1 MGDLYGILGLAD
13 KTYEAGEG
21 DIKSSYK
28 KLALMY
34 HPDKMGDSITEN
46 DKEIWL
52 KIQNAY
58 ETLIDPTKRRKY
70 DSALPF
76 DDNIPSELD
85 NNINDENFFDIFEP
99 VFKRNARFAVKKPVP
114 NLGDMSTPM
123 D

>member
-28 KLALMY
+28 NLALMY

-52 KIQNAY
+52 KI
-58 ETLIDPTKRRKY
+58 
-70 DSALPF
+70 
-76 DDNIPSELD
+76 
-85 NNINDENFFDIFEP
+85 
-99 VFKRNARFAVKKPVP
+99 
-114 NLGDMSTPM
+114 
-123 D
+123 